1 MITSKFN
8 GERLKLARRF
18 NAMSLLDLAG
28 KLSISKQMVSKYE
41 KNISPP
47 SGKSCFNWRV
57 Y

>member
-18 NAMSLLDLAG
+18 NAMSLLDLAE
-28 KLSISKQMVSKYE
+28 KLSISKQMISKYE
-41 KNISPP
+41 K
-47 SGKSCFNWRV
+47 